1 MSSLD
6 GRYTIIRRRV
16 LRFCQLFG
24 GCLICIDFHD
34 CPQSEVLSTLRW
46 LTHLHRLSGL
56 PSVWGSCTIASLA
69 DATAANL
76 TALAWHSPGQL
87 DQLQV
92 RVLRL
97 VKATIYPASAQSAI
111 FGPEPTSRLWTGLHR
126 LMTTNT
132 ACRRTIS
139 EIGE

>member
-1 MSSLD
+1 MRAINYSKK
-6 GRYTIIRRRV
+6 G
-16 LRFCQLFG
+16 F
-24 GCLICIDFHD
+24 
-34 CPQSEVLSTLRW
+34 EVLSTLRW

-92 RVLRL
+92 RALRL
-97 VKATIYPASAQSAI
+97 VKATFHPASARSA
-111 FGPEPTSRLWTGLHR
+111 TSGALAHNSLLRPGF
-126 LMTTNT
+126 
-132 ACRRTIS
+132 ID
-139 EIGE
+139 